1 VQSQPSGLALV
12 PNTHKHRRKQ
22 MTPYELRFEI
32 FKEARLIATEDFC
45 NRREYSKDGKYIPF
59 PSTQEIQVL
68 ANKIKDFGEEK

>member
-1 VQSQPSGLALV
+1 
-12 PNTHKHRRKQ
+12 

-59 PSTQEIQVL
+59 PSTQEIQTL
-68 ANKIKDFGEEK
+68 ADQIKNFVEEK